1 MANQTTSINEA
12 VRKWDKFID
21 AAVKLGIYFELR
33 KTIIERDQVKAAIEN
48 GEDLKAKGWSPLF
61 VRDTLLAAQGLDG
74 AIAFTVPGG
83 GEQLYGFKDAAAIQ
97 RAVGE
102 LQTLYSKHDKW
113 LDNIKKAVKDL
124 TDYDLAL
131 LTNVDLP
138 SNPRFYPGDT
148 TDGEFGRPNLDLML
162 LVCTLRNILSG
173 RSQKGYRWDWSYV
186 NSMLPIGPEESTQ
199 LAWLGQREAPTT
211 SKPEA
216 PDRGAIWEDTGETI
230 TAINP
235 NTNTVGDVTRWSITG
250 TKDHLGTDDLPEVL
264 YPGVERVT
272 TTFIDGDAYYREPG
286 YAGAV
291 GTDVFTPVT
300 DNGGSLPFHGGSS
313 TSTQSW
319 PRTHEMM
326 YFEIQA
332 GGNKLFIRGE
342 GTDTTGI
349 NYLRK
354 TGWYRQATVNEFVNQ
369 IGMVLYDT
377 RQQQKVAAKWE
388 ELQGEVI
395 KDIVG
400 ALKGQMVED
409 AIGDFLGDKWTKS
422 AVIKKEFPV
431 PTPFDFQCF
440 LMENIDMLT
449 AYQEKEGDYQNI
461 IKLSGDPGTTI
472 SKINHAANTEPVNA
486 LLNLTP
492 AVQAA
497 LVPYIKIYRVDYD
510 KNPEKMFRPL
520 RQQELPIPNFVEAD
534 NIKQLTGKGYGRYEG
549 FGLKSFNWKLDGL
562 QPETVDNN
570 ISANLTFYFQSVQD
584 LFKGSL
590 EKGFGEVAGRTLA
603 SPLDLLISSRT
614 KERAAKKAKNPK
626 KKTGGINCNR
636 PGETD
641 EYDGANYRIKVI
653 AGWATPPHIGDL
665 LPPGG
670 LNKKALVS
678 ALEATRVALYL
689 HQTRHKLDFKQDG
702 SVELSID
709 YQAALT
715 GILTS
720 PSADIL
726 GARTGELKDKFKQ
739 IDLDLEEAQ
748 ETIDNFEEVVGR
760 DNSELT
766 TAQEARKKKLEE
778 KKELE
783 QEERLKKYK
792 RFLSYLYGRTPSNT
806 AVEITPKMHTLQ
818 VNPVELLLPRLGD
831 IKDADMRAAEALRKM
846 APNTSRGFTLLPP
859 GRTLSGGCDEEG
871 SSEVLLDLVSTA
883 MATGEPIPESATA
896 AGGIFEEK
904 WKQKLGGENIYI
916 PFFFL
921 GDLVDSIM
929 QNNQDVFAPSTT
941 QSDYMTFMGSVDII
955 NPLLL
960 FQAENLE
967 EVACAD
973 NVKSLAMTDAL
984 KEQGYVFTTDAA
996 GSIKKRVSIASLPIS
1011 LDVFN
1016 IWFKDKIVKPG
1027 KTSYYLIHFLK
1038 DMCGLISTALGK
1050 ACYGKNAFNPIR
1062 FDTSIVQFQN
1072 SKGLIAPGARCTVD
1086 TLALAKGLLDD
1097 TNDIPSEVITDP
1109 EARAEFSSVAGLV
1122 VYSTDAK
1129 PQSRS
1134 GDYTEDL
1141 NDGIYHNYIGSSA
1154 GILKK
1159 ISFSRIEQQYLRE
1172 AKIQKVGAL
1181 GAEQLRELYSVNME
1195 MVGNTLFKN
1204 GQYTFVWPTA
1214 INTDDYLAEILGIGG
1229 YFMIKGVNHT
1239 ISSTGYTV
1247 SVSALQEGMRYM
1259 GGSTATAR
1267 GREGI
1272 VPPPPPDVRS
1282 YRLQSNSDR
1291 ERAACEAGEDSCS
1304 WRQQSTRWIGD
1315 KAEQWTGGAISSDFA
1330 TKWARR
1336 MPNSWAA
1343 SGAEIAYDAA
1353 SAGAGFVWNEISDG
1367 QSTEQMWENAVG
1379 NLARRYSGGLADDF
1393 GPSDT
1398 SR

>member
-1 MANQTTSINEA
+1 MA
-12 VRKWDKFID
+12 VRHKSVDINKAVKKWEKFID
-21 AAVKLGIYFELR
+21 AAIKLGIYFEIR
-33 KTIIERDQVKAAIEN
+33 RTIFERDQVKAAIEN

-61 VRDTLLAAQGLDG
+61 VRDTQLAAQGLDQ
-74 AIAFTVPGG
+74 AIAFTVPGE
-83 GEQLYGFKDAAAIQ
+83 GENLYGFRDAAAIS
-97 RAVGE
+97 RAVGD
-102 LQTLYSKHDKW
+102 LQKLYSKHDKW
-113 LDNIKKAVKDL
+113 FDNIKNAVGDL

-131 LTNVDLP
+131 ITNTFLDGNEA
-138 SNPRFYPGDT
+138 SGRFYPAAPDT
-148 TDGEFGRPNLDLML
+148 AAPSLDLML

-173 RSQKGYRWDWSYV
+173 NSQKGYRWDWSYV
-186 NSMLPIGPEESTQ
+186 NSMIPIGEAGNQIS
-199 LAWLGQREAPTT
+199 WLGGRQGRNNAGGGVERPH
-211 SKPEA
+211 
-216 PDRGAIWEDTGETI
+216 RGAVWSGGS
-230 TAINP
+230 A
-235 NTNTVGDVTRWSITG
+235 VGTS
-250 TKDHLGTDDLPEVL
+250 DHLGETGRPEVL
-264 YPGVERVT
+264 YPGVEQVLHD
-272 TTFIDGDAYYREPG
+272 FVSGDAFRRE
-286 YAGAV
+286 AGQDLRV
-291 GTDVFTPVT
+291 DIRTGERIYGIDIFTPVNNA
-300 DNGGSLPFHGGSS
+300 DGILPFHGFSMS
-313 TSTQSW
+313 ATTSW

-326 YFEIQA
+326 YFQILA
-332 GGNKLFIRGE
+332 GGNVVPIRGH
-342 GTDTTGI
+342 GGVTTG
-349 NYLRK
+349 NTNWENK
-354 TGWYRQATVNEFVNQ
+354 TGWYRQATVDEFVNQ

-377 RQQQKVAAKWE
+377 RQQPKVAAKWE

-409 AIGDFLGDKWTKS
+409 AIGKILGDTTTKP

-472 SKINHAANTEPVNA
+472 SKINHAANTDPVNA

-510 KNPEKMFRPL
+510 KDPQKMFRPL

-590 EKGFGEVAGRTLA
+590 EKGHGEVAGRTLA

-614 KERAAKKAKNPK
+614 KERAAKKAKDPK

-636 PGETD
+636 PGETA

-665 LPPGG
+665 LTPGG
-670 LNKKALVS
+670 LNKIDLVR
-678 ALEATRVALYL
+678 ALEKTRVALYL

-748 ETIDNFEEVVGR
+748 ETIDNFEEVIGR
-760 DNSELT
+760 DNSGLT
-766 TAQEARKKKLEE
+766 AAQEARKKKLEE

-818 VNPVELLLPRLGD
+818 VNPVEFLLPRLGD

-1072 SKGLIAPGARCTVD
+1072 SSGLVAPGARCTVD

-1159 ISFSRIEQQYLRE
+1159 INFSRIEQQYLRE

-1214 INTDDYLAEILGIGG
+1214 INTDDHLAEILGIGG

-1259 GGSTATAR
+1259 GGSTATAQ

-1304 WRQQSTRWIGD
+1304 WRQQGTRWIGD
-1315 KAEQWTGGAISSDFA
+1315 KAEEWTGGAISSDFA

-1336 MPNSWAA
+1336 LPASWGL
-1343 SGAEIAYDAA
+1343 SGAEIAYDVGA
-1353 SAGAGFVWNEISDG
+1353 AGAGFVWDEISDG
-1367 QSTEQMWENAVG
+1367 QSAEQMWENAVG
-1379 NLARRYSGGLADDF
+1379 NQARRYSGGLADDF
-1393 GPSDT
+1393 GSE
-1398 SR
+1398 